1 VSSRH
6 LVDPELL
13 PMLDLVPAVALSDEA
28 LPKLRSRES
37 ALPLPAVI
45 FNDVVRRDLTVSGPP
60 GAPDIGLVT
69 YTPPGIGPFPCIY
82 HIHGGGFVSGSAG
95 ILEFMHRP
103 LAHELGCVIVSVD
116 YRLAPET
123 CFPGNVEDC
132 YAGLDWT
139 VAHAA
144 ELNIDL
150 DRIGVMGESAGGGL
164 AAALALMVRDRARHR
179 LDFQVLTYPMLDD
192 RTCTGDPHPFAGEF
206 LWTRHNNQFGWSALL
221 GHAPG
226 APHVSPYAAPARAPD
241 LTGLPPTFIM
251 TGALDLFVD
260 ENIAFAQRLILAGV
274 PTEFHL
280 YPGAF
285 HAFDAW
291 PEARVSQQA
300 RNDRLGALKTF
311 TANGRSRRSDDD
323 KG

>member
-13 PMLDLVPAVALSDEA
+13 PMLEVVPTVALSADT
-28 LPKLRSRES
+28 LLKLRSREG
-37 ALPLPAVI
+37 APLLPAVI
-45 FNDVVRRDLTVSGPP
+45 PNDVVRRDLTVPGPP

-69 YTPPGIGPFPCIY
+69 YTPPGTGPFPCIY

-95 ILEFMHRP
+95 LLEFMHRP
-103 LAHELGCVIVSVD
+103 LAEELGCVIVSVD

-132 YAGLDWT
+132 YAGLEWT
-139 VAHAA
+139 FAQAA
-144 ELNIDL
+144 ALNVDP

-164 AAALALMVRDRARHR
+164 AAALSLLVRHR
-179 LDFQVLTYPMLDD
+179 AQHRLAFQVLTYPMLDD
-192 RTCTGDPHPFAGEF
+192 RTCTGGPHPVAGEF
-206 LWTRHNNQFGWSALL
+206 LWTPHNNQFGWSALL

-226 APHVSPYAAPARAPD
+226 GGDVSPYAAPARATD
-241 LTGLPPTFIM
+241 LAGLPPTFIM

-260 ENIAFAQRLILAGV
+260 EISIFAQRLIRAGV
-274 PTEFHL
+274 PTEFHI

-291 PEARVSQQA
+291 PDAHVSRQA
-300 RNDRLGALKTF
+300 RDDRLRAMKAF
-311 TANGRSRRSDDD
+311 TTPSR
-323 KG
+323 